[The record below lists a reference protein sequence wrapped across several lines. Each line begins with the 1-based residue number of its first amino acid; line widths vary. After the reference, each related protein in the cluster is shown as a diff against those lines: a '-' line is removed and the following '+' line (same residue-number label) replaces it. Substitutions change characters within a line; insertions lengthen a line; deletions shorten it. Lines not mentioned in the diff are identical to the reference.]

1 MQIPKF
7 FLVLNAVVLVVVPT
21 TIHAAQIKS
30 SRVLAAAPA
39 SQNPPMLLAAA
50 GAESTAVA
58 GSTDSEAAARQREA
72 LRKALAAPA
81 PESVPAPKAPKA
93 SPAPPAPVAAEQP
106 AEPAAKSFKPFK
118 TGKKAEPKFSDV
130 PGLTTPSH
138 SPVLSPSGTFSDPVP
153 SAIPA
158 TKEGRLYEL
167 LRQYKAD
174 AITAEDYHAKRAAI
188 LAAP

>member
-7 FLVLNAVVLVVVPT
+7 FLVLNAVVLVAVPA
-21 TIHAAQIKS
+21 TIYAAQIKS

-50 GAESTAVA
+50 GDSSI

-106 AEPAAKSFKPFK
+106 AEPAAKPFK
-118 TGKKAEPKFSDV
+118 AGKKAEPRFLDV

-138 SPVLSPSGTFSDPVP
+138 SPVLLPSGTFSDPVP

>member
-1 MQIPKF
+1 MQIPKY
-7 FLVLNAVVLVVVPT
+7 FLVLNAVVLVAVPT
-21 TIHAAQIKS
+21 TIYAAQIKS
-30 SRVLAAAPA
+30 SRMLAAAPS

-50 GAESTAVA
+50 GAESTAIS

-81 PESVPAPKAPKA
+81 PESVPAPKAP
-93 SPAPPAPVAAEQP
+93 PTPGAAEH
-106 AEPAAKSFKPFK
+106 AEPAAKPSKA
-118 TGKKAEPKFSDV
+118 GKKGEPRFLDV

-153 SAIPA
+153 SGIPA

>member
-1 MQIPKF
+1 
-7 FLVLNAVVLVVVPT
+7 
-21 TIHAAQIKS
+21 
-30 SRVLAAAPA
+30 
-39 SQNPPMLLAAA
+39 MLLAAA

-58 GSTDSEAAARQREA
+58 GSTDNEAAARQREA

-106 AEPAAKSFKPFK
+106 AEPAAKSFKSFKPFK
-118 TGKKAEPKFSDV
+118 AGKKAEPRFLDV

-138 SPVLSPSGTFSDPVP
+138 SPVLLPSGTFSDPVP

>member
-1 MQIPKF
+1 MKTPRHMPGCFRKRGA
-7 FLVLNAVVLVVVPT
+7 VLPAATASAVAT
-21 TIHAAQIKS
+21 
-30 SRVLAAAPA
+30 
-39 SQNPPMLLAAA
+39 
-50 GAESTAVA
+50 AESTAVA